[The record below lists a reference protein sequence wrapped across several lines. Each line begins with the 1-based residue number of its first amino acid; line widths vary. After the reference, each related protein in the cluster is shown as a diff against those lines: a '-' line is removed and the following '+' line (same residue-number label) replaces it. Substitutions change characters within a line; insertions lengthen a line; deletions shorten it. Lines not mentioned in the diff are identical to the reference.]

1 MNTNP
6 TLIDSTEEDSV
17 RLSRLKELA
26 HLVDDWRTA
35 KNIAKDKMA
44 PRFKGIIKSYRNI
57 ERILAGQFDEL
68 NIEGNLGQLEAIWSL
83 INSPAPRPT
92 VKPYDDFNVALQL
105 RNAFLRTMAKTG
117 PNRVIILTAPT
128 GRGKSK
134 ALEVLRD
141 RYKARIVTLSASRVW
156 KDKPMALLAEIWAAL
171 GKNGGLGFGRV
182 ALKNVEESLKANRI
196 AVAIDEAHYLGP
208 EQLNTITTLVN
219 STPGEWILVGQPT
232 LWSRLENDRG
242 AYNEARQL
250 TKNRLSCRIRVADL
264 ADGDPEV
271 RYLLERRLPWLKTDA
286 EKGAA
291 QMMRHAAANGNLGM
305 VRNVIERCEEAIDEG
320 APEAWDTFAQALAQE
335 LNER

>member
-1 MNTNP
+1 MNTHP
-6 TLIDSTEEDSV
+6 AILETDEDAL
-17 RLSRLKELA
+17 RLTRLTELA
-26 HLVDDWRTA
+26 RLVDDWRTA
-35 KNIAKDKMA
+35 KSIPKDKMSV
-44 PRFKGIIKSYRNI
+44 RFKGLIKSYRNI
-57 ERILAGQFDEL
+57 ERICAGQLDEL
-68 NIEGNLGQLEAIWSL
+68 NIETNLTQLESVWSL

-134 ALEVLRD
+134 ALEVLRE
-141 RYKARIVTLSASRVW
+141 RYRARLVTLSASRVW
-156 KDKPMALLAEIWAAL
+156 KDKPMALLSEIWAAL

-182 ALKNVEESLKANRI
+182 ALKNVEDALKANRI

-219 STPGEWILVGQPT
+219 STPGEFILAGQPT

-242 AYNEARQL
+242 AYYEARQL

-271 RYLLERRLPWLKTDA
+271 RYLLERRLPWLGSDA

-291 QMMRHAAANGNLGM
+291 MMMRHAAGNGNLGM

-320 APEAWDTFAQALAQE
+320 APQAWETFAQALQQE